1 MTRHLHSRRGR
12 TFLAPGLQL
21 LLAAI
26 LCVLLP
32 LLVQTPS
39 IALIPQEPEALNTA
53 VAALVALVLGFW
65 LLQSV
70 SQLPGTAESGG
81 ILPAFLTSYGL
92 VFFAI
97 LLFRI
102 DYSRSILLLSV
113 LATIAFFF
121 TIYMA
126 NQRTKLVLGV
136 VAGGRVEI
144 LSGMDNVE
152 LRPLTKDKWPHDI
165 DAIAVDLRFD
175 HSEAWEARLA
185 DYVLGGLVVYH
196 CKDLSES
203 LTGRT
208 DLEHLSENTF
218 GSLAPLTTLLSVK
231 SVIDRVIGLPVLVLL
246 SPILLLTAL
255 AIKLDSDG
263 PILFRQ
269 RRIGYRG
276 EPFTVMKFRTMRD
289 DAGWPRS
296 GEPNVAH
303 YITVENDTRITRVG
317 RWLRRSRIDELPQII
332 NILRGEMS
340 WIGPRPEAAR
350 LSDWYR
356 EEVPFYRYRHVVK
369 PGITGWAQVNQGHV
383 AEIDDIREKLQF
395 DFFYIKNFSL
405 WLDLLII
412 AKTIKTMLNGFGH
425 R

>member
-1 MTRHLHSRRGR
+1 MTSHLHSRRGR
-12 TFLAPGLQL
+12 TLLTPGVQL
-21 LLAAI
+21 LLAGL

-32 LLVQTPS
+32 LVIQTPS
-39 IALIPQEPEALNTA
+39 IVLFTKQPEALNTA
-53 VAALVALVLGFW
+53 VASLVALVLGFW
-65 LLQSV
+65 LLHSV
-70 SQLPGTAESGG
+70 NQLPGTAESGG

-92 VFFAI
+92 IFFAI
-97 LLFRI
+97 LLFRV
-102 DYSRSILLLSV
+102 DYSRSILLISV

-121 TIYMA
+121 TIYMV
-126 NQRTKLVLGV
+126 NQRTRLVLGV
-136 VAGGRVEI
+136 VAGGRVGV
-144 LSGMDNVE
+144 LSGMKNVE
-152 LRPLTKDKWPHDI
+152 LRPLTKDGWPHDI
-165 DAIAVDLRFD
+165 DAVTVDLRFD
-175 HSEAWEARLA
+175 HSEEWEGRLA
-185 DYVLGGLVVYH
+185 DYVLGGLAVYH

-218 GSLAPLTTLLSVK
+218 GSLAPLTTLLRVK
-231 SVIDRVIGLPVLVLL
+231 SVMDRVVGLPILIVL

-263 PILFRQ
+263 SILFRQ

-289 DAGWPRS
+289 DAGRQRS
-296 GEPNVAH
+296 GKSDVAQF
-303 YITVENDTRITRVG
+303 ITVENDTRITRVG

-340 WIGPRPEAAR
+340 WIGPRPEAEP
-350 LSDWYR
+350 LSEWYR
-356 EEVPFYRYRHVVK
+356 DEVPFYRYRHVVK

-412 AKTIKTMLNGFGH
+412 AKTVKTMLNGFGH